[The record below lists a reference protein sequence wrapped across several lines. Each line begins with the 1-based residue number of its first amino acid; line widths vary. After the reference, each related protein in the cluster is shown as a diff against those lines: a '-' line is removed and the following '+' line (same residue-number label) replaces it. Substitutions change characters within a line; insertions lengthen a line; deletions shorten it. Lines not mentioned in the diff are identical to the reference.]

1 MSELRHLRT
10 KRDRHVF
17 RLLQFARAYHG
28 KPFLFLTLTT
38 SKPLPN
44 LDRKLARLLLWL
56 RQKHQI
62 EYLAVRTGEG
72 NGVYHLALVSGYIHR
87 TKIKKKWEKLTGAW
101 NVHISMERS
110 FPAFVAEMTGQ
121 RDTMRYSRSK
131 NFVPKG
137 SPEALE
143 DLRRQVAYINRV
155 RAYKQLARRL
165 RKTKNLEESKY
176 RTIQCVERF
185 YGSYSDIKTRRVLYA
200 M

>member
-38 SKPLPN
+38 SKPIPN
-44 LDRKLARLLLWL
+44 LPQKLKILLLWL
-56 RQKHQI
+56 RQKHDI

-87 TKIKKKWEKLTGAW
+87 TKIKKKWEQLTGAW

-121 RDTMRYSRSK
+121 QDTMRYSRSK

-143 DLRRQVAYINRV
+143 RLRRQVAYINRV
-155 RAYKQLARRL
+155 RSYKQLARRI
-165 RKTKNLEESKY
+165 KASENIEESVY

-185 YGSYSDIKTRRVLYA
+185 YGSHSDLKTRRVCYA
-200 M
+200 Q